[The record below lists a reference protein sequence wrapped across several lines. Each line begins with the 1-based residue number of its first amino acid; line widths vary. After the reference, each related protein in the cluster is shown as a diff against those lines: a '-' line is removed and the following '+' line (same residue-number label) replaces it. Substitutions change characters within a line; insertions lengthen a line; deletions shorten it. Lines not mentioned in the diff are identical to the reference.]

1 MDPAH
6 RYLHHRS
13 ANDMARMVCMARGLW
28 CLGSSR
34 GIFRF
39 NDNYV
44 QLAELPASDEVVS
57 AVDGAWGSNSLRKS
71 FS

>member
-13 ANDMARMVCMARGLW
+13 TNDMARMVCMARRLRA
-28 CLGSSR
+28 LGSSR
-34 GIFRF
+34 SILRF
-39 NDNYV
+39 DNNYI

-57 AVDGAWGSNSLRKS
+57 AVDGACGSNSLRKS